1 MKSNL
6 HRCDGH
12 YEFVLFKK
20 VPKWLTKLPY
30 ENLKYVGYLQGIT
43 GDQVAYAAQSSQ
55 SSEGLF
61 FVDSNGFDIC
71 KANILSFNYKIAME
85 KIMYVSFSDDEMKR
99 FHNAFE
105 LDSKNSC
112 LVDVEFEVKHGF
124 FDTLHKAIINLPHYM
139 ICKLIPKL
147 QDFQPM
153 AMSRVS
159 NECMHEC
166 LQLNDG
172 HQLVALTSIV
182 SSSSRVPVLVSGPFG
197 CGKTRILA
205 RAAYEF
211 IESGLK
217 SHKVTRILICAHH
230 PASMQTYITDY
241 FSNICANDRNWK
253 QKVKVLKIARGKS
266 KFDRKSHEYSCNI
279 STFRRQVFNGQ
290 YLNEKCLIIVTT
302 YMTSMQLYYILKR
315 PGGFFTH
322 ILLDEAAQVRE
333 PEAVAPLC
341 LGVCDS
347 KIVVAGDSKQV
358 QVTYY
363 YSRVLFNIHFDLGWS
378 CTCCTWETSS

>member
-1 MKSNL
+1 
-6 HRCDGH
+6 
-12 YEFVLFKK
+12 
-20 VPKWLTKLPY
+20 
-30 ENLKYVGYLQGIT
+30 
-43 GDQVAYAAQSSQ
+43 
-55 SSEGLF
+55 
-61 FVDSNGFDIC
+61 
-71 KANILSFNYKIAME
+71 ME
-85 KIMYVSFSDDEMKR
+85 KKMYVSFSDDEMEK
-99 FHNAFE
+99 FHSAFE

-124 FDTLHKAIINLPHYM
+124 FDTLHKSIINLPHYM
-139 ICKLIPKL
+139 ILKLIPKL
-147 QDFQPM
+147 QDFQTISM
-153 AMSRVS
+153 TRISD
-159 NECMHEC
+159 ECKHEC

-172 HQLVALTSIV
+172 CQLAALTTIV

-211 IESGLK
+211 VESGLK

-230 PASMQTYITDY
+230 PASIQTYITDY
-241 FSNICANDRNWK
+241 FSNICVSDRNWK

-266 KFDRKSHEYSCNI
+266 RFDRKSHEYFCNI
-279 STFRRQVFNGQ
+279 STFHRAVFNGQ
-290 YLNEKCLIIVTT
+290 YQNEKCLIIVTT

-341 LGVCDS
+341 LAVYDS

-358 QVTYY
+358 QVKYDH
-363 YSRVLFNIHFDLGWS
+363 S
-378 CTCCTWETSS
+378 